1 MRKLQLPKKLDD
13 GLLLR
18 WSTPADNKQ
27 LVELA
32 FHALD
37 EAEEEYP
44 FVKIFIQDWVDGKF
58 PLLRHEDMTVVED
71 TNTGKIVS
79 SMCLFSET
87 WRYGETPFKVGRPE
101 LVMTHEDYRRRGLI
115 REQFD
120 AIHALSEQRGEVMQV
135 ITGIPSLY
143 RYFGYDLT
151 LELGGGYRIY
161 PPSFP
166 KLSNENADDYRLRE
180 PASAA
185 DWAFV
190 RELHENN
197 TRSMLFSMD
206 VPDPVW
212 QFEFDGYTDGSD
224 GKFHWLII
232 EDKSGEPLGYLHH
245 DHIFWNP
252 VMDINF
258 LALKPGVG
266 YLNLLPNLLHGLWKI
281 AQRKFVDD
289 VFSHP
294 AEEIR
299 GLYLRLGREH
309 PIYDA
314 IGRDLM
320 LTVPPYAWFTRI
332 PDEVAYLRAVKPQL
346 EKHLEDSVGA
356 GYSGEL
362 RLNFYQRGAHLKF
375 QGGSLEIEPW
385 LPPDGSAGDA
395 HFPAN
400 SFWSL
405 LCGQKTTAQLN
416 GEIADCWMS
425 RTARSLLDCLFPEFT
440 GQVWIVGGGG

>member
-1 MRKLQLPKKLDD
+1 MKTQQLPQKLGN

-18 WSTPADNKQ
+18 WATLTDHEG

-32 FHALD
+32 FQALD
-37 EAEEEYP
+37 EGDQDTP
-44 FVKIFIQDWVDGKF
+44 FVKIFVQDWADGKF
-58 PLLRHEDMTVVED
+58 PQLRYEDITVVED
-71 TNTGKIVS
+71 TISGKIVS

-87 WRYGETPFKVGRPE
+87 WRYGKTPIKVGRPE

-115 REQFD
+115 RRQFEV
-120 AIHALSEQRGEVMQV
+120 IHALSADRDEVMQV

-143 RYFGYDLT
+143 RQWGFEMS

-166 KLSNENADDYRLRE
+166 KLNPDTRTDFRLR
-180 PASAA
+180 PAANQ
-185 DWAFV
+185 DDRDFIKQ
-190 RELHENN
+190 LHGAN
-197 TRSMLFSMD
+197 TRAMLFSMD
-206 VPDPVW
+206 VPDESW
-212 QFEFDGYTDGSD
+212 AFEFDGYSDGSD

-232 EDKSGEPLGYLHH
+232 EDQDSQKLGYLHH
-245 DHIFWNP
+245 DHIFWGP

-266 YLNLLPNLLHGLWKI
+266 YLNLLPHLLQGLWDI

-289 VFSHP
+289 PFDHP

-309 PIYDA
+309 PVYEA

-320 LTVPPYAWFTRI
+320 LKAPAYAWYVRF
-332 PDEVAYLRAVKPQL
+332 PDITNYLKAVKPQL
-346 EKHLEDSVGA
+346 EHHLDNSPGA

-362 RLNFYQRGAHLKF
+362 RLNFYQSGTWLKF
-375 QGGSLEIEPW
+375 QDGKIEIESWQPS
-385 LPPDGSAGDA
+385 DGSTGDA
-395 HFPAN
+395 HFPAH
-400 SFWSL
+400 SFTSI
-405 LCGQKTTAQLN
+405 LCGQKTADQLAN
-416 GEIADCWMS
+416 EIADCWMS
-425 RTARSLLDCLFPEFT
+425 RTARALLNFLFPPFK
-440 GQVWIVGGGG
+440 GQVWVIGGGG